1 MKNAVGRIKACSVE
15 FDNLLLVVRLP
26 CVILSMKIQGGTT
39 MLANQIIFLR
49 KKAGMS
55 QLQLAEKLNVGPSA
69 VGMYEQGR
77 RTPAVEVL
85 IEMAS
90 IFRVS
95 LDYLITGK
103 EYIPIILERKIAGTQ
118 CVCPCQ
124 ICKCRGKSIVK
135 CI

>member
-1 MKNAVGRIKACSVE
+1 
-15 FDNLLLVVRLP
+15 
-26 CVILSMKIQGGTT
+26 
-39 MLANQIIFLR
+39 MLAKQIKNLR
-49 KKAGMS
+49 INAGMS
-55 QLQLAEKLNVGPSA
+55 QLQLAKKLNVGPSA

-103 EYIPIILERKIAGTQ
+103 EHIPIIVERKDAEPQ
-118 CVCPCQ
+118 CTCPCQ
-124 ICKCRGKSIVK
+124 VCKYRGKSIIK